1 MLARKLSTAAAA
13 ASCEHPVSPSHLRVP
28 NARLVSVVS
37 AYAAYCVVVF
47 SCCFFFERVEL
58 CERKVA

>member
-13 ASCEHPVSPSHLRVP
+13 ASCEHPVSPLHLRVP
-28 NARLVSVVS
+28 NARSSLLFLHMLHIVLLFFLVV
-37 AYAAYCVVVF
+37 
-47 SCCFFFERVEL
+47 FFERVEL